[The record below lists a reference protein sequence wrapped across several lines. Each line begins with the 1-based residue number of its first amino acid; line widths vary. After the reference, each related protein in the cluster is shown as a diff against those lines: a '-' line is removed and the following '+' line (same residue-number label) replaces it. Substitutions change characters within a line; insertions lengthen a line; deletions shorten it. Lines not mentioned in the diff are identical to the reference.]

1 MRTKVSA
8 CITAGNEERNIRRC
22 LDSVAWMDETVVVD
36 SFSTDRTVEI
46 CREYTDL
53 VFQHRWLGYVR
64 QKNLVKDL
72 ATNGWVFLIDA
83 DEEISPALREQI
95 TQVFDSPARPR
106 AAGYSMPRL
115 NHYIGKWI
123 RHGDWYPDEKLRLFE
138 KARAQ
143 CVGEEPHDRIEVD
156 GPTQRF
162 SGPLRHY
169 SYENLASQID
179 SLNRFS
185 SIAAGVWHKEQR
197 PFRWTDLLLRP
208 PWRFTR
214 GYILRGGFLDGWRGL
229 TIALTSAYAVHMKY
243 AKLREAYLREE

>member
-1 MRTKVSA
+1 
-8 CITAGNEERNIRRC
+8 
-22 LDSVAWMDETVVVD
+22 
-36 SFSTDRTVEI
+36 
-46 CREYTDL
+46 
-53 VFQHRWLGYVR
+53 
-64 QKNLVKDL
+64 
-72 ATNGWVFLIDA
+72 
-83 DEEISPALREQI
+83 
-95 TQVFDSPARPR
+95 
-106 AAGYSMPRL
+106 MPRL
-115 NHYIGKWI
+115 NRYIGRWI

-169 SYENLASQID
+169 SYEDLASQID

-185 SIAAGVWHKEQR
+185 SIAAGVWREERR
-197 PFRWTDLLLRP
+197 PFRWADLLLRP

-243 AKLREAYLREE
+243 AKLREAYLREEVRGQGRAE